1 MTTYTPAKKIMNIV
15 VCCMRV
21 LGFLNDPENIQGTL
35 LGVLSRLEAN
45 L

>member
-1 MTTYTPAKKIMNIV
+1 
-15 VCCMRV
+15 MRV

-35 LGVLSRLEAN
+35 LGVLSRLEVD